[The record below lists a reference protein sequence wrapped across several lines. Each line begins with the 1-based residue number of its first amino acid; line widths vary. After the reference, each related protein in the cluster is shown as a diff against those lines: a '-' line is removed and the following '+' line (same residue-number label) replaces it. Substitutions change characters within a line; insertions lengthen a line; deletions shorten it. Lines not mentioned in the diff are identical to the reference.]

1 MTRMAQELLKLE
13 VHVILL
19 YTGELYRQKL
29 LSEVRG
35 KEKMNESKNSIM
47 HQLKVGIK
55 FTVLLRNMF
64 PLFFSKKDS
73 LILIFKGSD
82 LF

>member
-1 MTRMAQELLKLE
+1 MAQELLKLE